1 MCVHVLLKT
10 EYLYLTIGPG
20 NNSRLIMNLKI
31 TECKITR
38 FNINIMDHELTYNP
52 RKKGK
57 VEYTRERGSGSSE
70 HRSYLFLALILFIAT
85 MTRETISAEP
95 AMMNGEHS
103 RLDFSKRGGVF
114 SRSSLDFST
123 SFSSM
128 CSSLVPA
135 S

>member
-10 EYLYLTIGPG
+10 EYLYLSLGPG
-20 NNSRLIMNLKI
+20 NSRLIMNLKM
-31 TECKITR
+31 TERKITR
-38 FNINIMDHELTYNP
+38 FNINIMDHKLTYNP
-52 RKKGK
+52 KKEVK
-57 VEYTRERGSGSSE
+57 LKIQERGRAGALK
-70 HRSYLFLALILFIAT
+70 HRSYLFLVLILLIAT

-114 SRSSLDFST
+114 SRSSPDFST
-123 SFSSM
+123 SFSFM